1 MKGHETLI
9 VSRELFTEIT
19 NGVYLLKTP
28 LPPVWS
34 GILLIR
40 GQKNYLVDSG
50 ADAAVVQ
57 ETLVPALEGVGLSVS
72 DVDWLLN
79 THCHGDHIGG
89 HATLKKIGKL
99 KVAAY
104 KGSVPKLKNP
114 SFFGALIREKYP
126 EVSPPPN
133 LSLEGVETELPMEEG
148 ELLDGRLELIH
159 TPGHDDDAVCWFD
172 RETGTL
178 ISGDSIQ
185 ANGSITQ
192 GIAFY
197 QDLQA
202 YRETIR
208 KLQKRYIEHL
218 AAAHEYDGMGYVVH
232 GNRQI
237 QAALARCLQ
246 YTEDYGGLVKKCLQ
260 SGMDEPVAITQ
271 KVIRELGCA
280 KPKYLFLAMYSV
292 AEHIREQKAG
302 ALKK

>member
-1 MKGHETLI
+1 M
-9 VSRELFTEIT
+9 
-19 NGVYLLKTP
+19 
-28 LPPVWS
+28 
-34 GILLIR
+34 LIR

-50 ADAAVVQ
+50 ADAAAVQ
-57 ETLVPALEGVGLSVS
+57 EALVPALERMGLRVS

-89 HATLKKIGKL
+89 HATLKKNGKL

-114 SFFGALIREKYP
+114 SLYGALIREKYP

-133 LSLEGVETELPMEEG
+133 RSLEGVETELPMEEG
-148 ELLDGRLELIH
+148 EFLDGRLELIH

-218 AAAHEYDGMGYVVH
+218 VAAHEYDGMGYGVH
-232 GNRQI
+232 GNQQI
-237 QAALARCLQ
+237 QAVLTRCLQ

-292 AEHIREQKAG
+292 AEHIRE
-302 ALKK
+302 KKQEH